1 MSFFSQLQ
9 TNLDMNRILLI
20 VLLILAMGLIVYN
33 ATILDFQ
40 NPLKGDS
47 LIALIGIVA
56 ALCAV
61 VLLLIYNT
69 AKKIQ
74 KKVGKD

>member
-1 MSFFSQLQ
+1 
-9 TNLDMNRILLI
+9 MNRILLI
-20 VLLILAMGLIVYN
+20 VLLILAMGLIAYN

-40 NPLKGDS
+40 NPLEGDS
-47 LIALIGIVA
+47 LIALIGILA
-56 ALCAV
+56 ALCAI

>member
-1 MSFFSQLQ
+1 
-9 TNLDMNRILLI
+9 MNKVLLI
-20 VLLILAMGLIVYN
+20 VLMVLALGLIAYN
-33 ATILDFQ
+33 VTLVDF
-40 NPLKGDS
+40 NDPLQGDS

-69 AKKIQ
+69 SRKIQ
-74 KKVGKD
+74 KKIDEDR